1 MSEFIKEQ
9 LPKKLDD
16 LHFNRNLISF
26 FKNISFDNEIPHL
39 LIHGPE
45 MSGKKTI
52 INAFLSEKYDINNI
66 KEINELIKVN
76 SSNTINVKYY
86 LSENYFIINPSLYNL
101 YDKVIVQI
109 LIKNIVKT
117 KNVNNNLYKT
127 IIILNS
133 DNLTIEAQNSLRRT
147 FEIYMNNCRF
157 ILIAKSITKI
167 IKPLNSRTLKIRCK
181 KPKLDDIK
189 YLIEKIINK
198 YNFNLT
204 ENEILEIIDKSK
216 LNIETTLLLL
226 ELIIKFKKNI
236 YEINLPEDNTYILV
250 DKILNSEDINS
261 FMKYKDVFYKMTI
274 NNINPTT
281 IIKNIMNNLIKINT
295 ISNEKKYKIIKLSV
309 YYEHKMSIGS
319 KEFFY
324 IETLLLEL
332 YSFLNTFTG
341 NSS

>member
-1 MSEFIKEQ
+1 MSKFIKEQ

-26 FKNISFDNEIPHL
+26 FKNISFDNEISHL

-52 INAFLSEKYDINNI
+52 INAFLREKYDINNI
-66 KEINELIKVN
+66 KEINEPIKVN

-86 LSENYFIINPSLYNL
+86 SSENHFIINPYLYNL
-101 YDKVIVQI
+101 YDKIIVQI
-109 LIKNIVKT
+109 LIKNIAKT

-133 DNLTIEAQNSLRRT
+133 DYLTIEAQNSLRRT

-181 KPKLDDIK
+181 KPKSDDIK
-189 YLIEKIINK
+189 YLIEKTINK

-204 ENEILEIIDKSK
+204 ENEILEIIYKSK
-216 LNIETTLLLL
+216 LNIETALLLL

-236 YEINLPEDNTYILV
+236 YEINLPKDNTYILV

-261 FMKYKDVFYKMTI
+261 FLKYKDVFYKMTI
-274 NNINPTT
+274 NNINSTT
-281 IIKNIMNNLIKINT
+281 IIKNIVNNLLKINT
-295 ISNEKKYKIIKLSV
+295 ISNEKKHKIIKLST
-309 YYEHKMSIGS
+309 YYQHQMSIGS

-324 IETLLLEL
+324 VETLLLEL
-332 YSFLNTFTG
+332 YSFLNTFTS
-341 NSS
+341 NTS